1 MRNLAFCICKNK
13 DADQLPGN
21 HTADQRLGFCYIDTL
36 NPLLPKF
43 EISSSVTSCTAQFV
57 VKEDRF
63 SHDHSW
69 TFVNHLLLMDTKMLI
84 S

>member
-21 HTADQRLGFCYIDTL
+21 HTADQCLCFGYIDTL
-36 NPLLPKF
+36 NSLLLG
-43 EISSSVTSCTAQFV
+43 SVTAFTAQFV
-57 VKEDRF
+57 VQEDRF
-63 SHDHSW
+63 SRDHSW
-69 TFVNHLLLMDTKMLI
+69 TFVNHLLLMDKKMLI